1 MDRIGPE
8 YGFMRSPSDKDDEP
22 SGSTTHSKFIAEV
35 KFLKFAMLVETRREK
50 SYFMYSP
57 SSHKF

>member
-8 YGFMRSPSDKDDEP
+8 YIYMRSSTDKVDEP
-22 SGSTTHSKFIAEV
+22 SGSTTHSKFIAEM

-50 SYFMYSP
+50 PYFMYSP
-57 SSHKF
+57 SSRKF